1 MTDKHLEHT
10 IIRNS
15 NEYFYLLISKKQ
27 PMQLHRLFF
36 SKSCT
41 RFSERVCN
49 NLERVYVG

>member
-27 PMQLHRLFF
+27 YFRIFKIIYL
-36 SKSCT
+36 
-41 RFSERVCN
+41 
-49 NLERVYVG
+49 